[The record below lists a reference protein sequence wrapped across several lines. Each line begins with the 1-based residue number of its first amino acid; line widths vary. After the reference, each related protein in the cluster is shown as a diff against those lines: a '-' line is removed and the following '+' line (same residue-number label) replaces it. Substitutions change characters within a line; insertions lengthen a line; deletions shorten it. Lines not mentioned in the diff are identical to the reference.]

1 MVQYGTRSAFVKRTS
16 VGLVLVLPQVIAAL
30 ASLGALRIYTEWLDP
45 RQFGFVM
52 LALSGIGLVQILVSS
67 AGAQS
72 VFYFASRYGTGA
84 VYRLFGGA
92 LRLAALLASGTLAV
106 SIAQMLLGSSG
117 TDAGFFLAAGLC
129 GLGLATDF
137 FRAGLQSLLN
147 VAKLRGRFGVLL
159 VFDSAAMPFFALL
172 AFANHAGLQG
182 FLLAVAAS
190 RSAGL
195 LLSRALSRNLTD
207 DESITDIAP
216 AWRDVLQ
223 YAFPFSL
230 MGLVGWSTSSL
241 DRFVLAYAAGPA
253 IAGVYALAGSLV
265 ARPYSIATAALSVHF
280 RPELFSGATREDLN
294 EPFWA
299 WVRFAVLT
307 GATGSFLFLLT
318 GPLIAQL
325 LVASNYIAEVIP
337 LLLAFSLAYGCTLI
351 VHACENRFL
360 ARGENRCLLLLQL
373 AYLPVPLILL
383 LILTQSWDVKGAV
396 AARVLS
402 EILRI
407 AVIAGWEFARSYLA
421 SKGIGKE
428 AEEK

>member
-1 MVQYGTRSAFVKRTS
+1 MVLHGIRSAFVKRTS
-16 VGLVLVLPQVIAAL
+16 VGLILVLPQIIAAL
-30 ASLGALRIYTEWLDP
+30 AALGALRIYTEWLDP
-45 RQFGFVM
+45 RQLGFVM
-52 LALSGIGLVQILVSS
+52 LALSGIGLAQILVSS

-72 VFYFASRYGTGA
+72 VFYFASHYSTGA

-92 LRLAALLASGTLAV
+92 LRLTALLASGVLAV
-106 SIAQMLLGSSG
+106 SMALMLFGPAG
-117 TDAGFFLAAGLC
+117 TDAGFLLAAGLC
-129 GLGLATDF
+129 GLGLVADL

-147 VAKLRGRFGVLL
+147 FAKLRGRFGILL
-159 VFDSAAMPFFALL
+159 VFDSAAMPLFALL

-190 RSAGL
+190 RSAGF
-195 LLSRALSRNLTD
+195 LLSHALSHSLTA
-207 DESITDIAP
+207 DEGSTEAVP
-216 AWRDVLQ
+216 VWRDVLQ
-223 YAFPFSL
+223 YALPFSL

-265 ARPYSIATAALSVHF
+265 ARPYNIATAALTVHF
-280 RPELFSGATREDLN
+280 RPELFSGAKRDGLR

-307 GATGSFLFLLT
+307 GAIGSVLFVLT
-318 GPLIAQL
+318 GPLIAQI
-325 LVASNYIAEVIP
+325 LVASNYAAEVIP

-351 VHACENRFL
+351 AHACENRFL
-360 ARGENRCLLLLQL
+360 ARGENRRLLRFQI

-383 LILTQSWDVKGAV
+383 LALTQGWGVQGAV

-402 EILRI
+402 ETLRI
-407 AVIAGWEFARSYLA
+407 AVMAGWEFARRDLA
-421 SKGIGKE
+421 NKGIGKE
-428 AEEK
+428 AEGK